1 MGLRLHIHPTVASWC
16 VCCRGFRDLTPKYS
30 WGEGFKRLAPGK
42 IPAASVFRLDLWPQ
56 LTWVSCLSKRPQ
68 EAPSLIMVLSD

>member
-56 LTWVSCLSKRPQ
+56 LLGKLPFKTAPGGSATDNGPQ
-68 EAPSLIMVLSD
+68 